1 MTEIINGRPVYGDP
15 SDISLEEITSTIVE
29 SSGFLNSIKKQMKI
43 MVIHLSKM
51 TGMQIDRGDVD

>member
-15 SDISLEEITSTIVE
+15 SEISLKEITTVAVE
-29 SSGFLNSIKKQMKI
+29 STGLLNNIKKQMKI

-51 TGMQIDRGDVD
+51 TGMQIDRSDID